1 MVGVVPLV
9 GMGCMRLSTEI
20 DRDESRAVDVL
31 HAAFDA
37 GINFLDTADAYCWDA
52 SEVGHNERLIAHALR
67 TWGGDASQ
75 IVVATKGGLT
85 RHGGQW
91 LPDGRARHLI
101 AACDASRRA
110 LGLERLPLYQLHVV
124 DPRTPL
130 ATSVRALDLLKRDGL
145 IDAIGLCNVT
155 VGQIEQARAIAEIAA
170 VQVELSFWRDAALL
184 GGVAEYCVEN
194 GIRLVAYR
202 PLGGTKRRRR
212 VQSDPVLA
220 EIASRH
226 GATPFE
232 IALAWLSGLSP
243 LMVSVPGPSRV
254 ETARSVGR
262 AHQIVL
268 SEEDRARLDERVP
281 AAQRLRE
288 DRVGQAKSRRSSQ
301 TMPGE
306 RRRIGRVGQVGQVGR
321 VGQVRQVGQVGP
333 VGLVGGDEIVL
344 VIGLPAAGKTT
355 LAQSDVFRS
364 YERLNRDEAGGSLAD
379 LLPSLD
385 RLLASGSRRIVL
397 DNTYGSR
404 AARAAVIALGEKHG
418 IPVRCVWLST
428 PLEEAQLNAVL
439 RGTPAFAPTA
449 QFRHQRAFEE
459 PHESEGFW
467 RIDVVP
473 FERHR
478 DPTFSNRA
486 LIFWCDGVL
495 RRSKSGQPRPVSPD
509 DVELLPGRVEVLRRH
524 AAEGWRLLGIS
535 WQPEIAE
542 KGVTAS
548 EVDAGF
554 ARMRELL
561 GVPIEVEYC
570 PHGGGPP
577 VCWCRKPL
585 PELGVRFI
593 QRHRLD
599 PGQCIYVGSGPQD
612 PGFARRLGFQ
622 YRDAN
627 EFFTGSSRRA

>member
-1 MVGVVPLV
+1 VEPVVPLV
-9 GMGCMRLSTEI
+9 GMGCMRLSTEL
-20 DRDESRAVDVL
+20 DRDYARAVDVL
-31 HAAFDA
+31 HAALDA

-52 SEVGHNERLIAHALR
+52 TEVGHNERLIAHALR
-67 TWGGDASQ
+67 TWRGDASQ
-75 IVVATKGGLT
+75 IIVATKGGLT
-85 RHGGQW
+85 RHGGRW
-91 LPDGRARHLI
+91 ISDGRARHLT

-130 ATSVRALDLLKRDGL
+130 TTSVRALASLKRAEL
-145 IDAIGLCNVT
+145 IDGIGLCNVT
-155 VGQIEQARAIAEIAA
+155 VGQIEQARAITEIAA
-170 VQVELSFWRDAALL
+170 VQVELSFWRDADLL
-184 GGVAEYCVEN
+184 GGVVQYCVEN

-202 PLGGTKRRRR
+202 PLGGIKRGRR

-226 GATPFE
+226 DATPFE
-232 IALAWLSGLSP
+232 IALAWLSDLSP
-243 LMVSVPGPSRV
+243 LIVSVPGPTRI

-268 SEEDRARLDERVP
+268 TEDDRARLDERLP
-281 AAQRLRE
+281 AARRLRE
-288 DRVGQAKSRRSSQ
+288 GQTGQR
-301 TMPGE
+301 
-306 RRRIGRVGQVGQVGR
+306 GQVGLVGR
-321 VGQVRQVGQVGP
+321 VGQIGRVGETGE
-333 VGLVGGDEIVL
+333 EIVL
-344 VIGLPAAGKTT
+344 IIGLPAAGKTT
-355 LAQSDVFRS
+355 LAQSEAFRG
-364 YERLNRDEAGGSLAD
+364 YERLNRDDAGGRLGD

-385 RLLASGSRRIVL
+385 RLIGSGSRRIVL

-404 AARAAVIALGEKHG
+404 ASRAAVIEVGRKHG
-418 IPVRCVWLST
+418 LPVRCVWLST
-428 PLEEAQLNAVL
+428 PVEDAQMNAVL

-459 PHESEGFW
+459 PNESEGFW

-473 FERHR
+473 FERRR
-478 DPTFSNRA
+478 DPMFSNRA
-486 LIFWCDGVL
+486 LILWCDGVL
-495 RRSKSGQPRPVSPD
+495 RRSRSGQPRPVSPD
-509 DVELLPGRVEVLRRH
+509 DVELLPGRAGVLHRH
-524 AAEGWRLLGIS
+524 AAEGWRLLGMS

-542 KGVTAS
+542 KAVSVA

-554 ARMRELL
+554 ARMQELL

-599 PGQCIYVGSGPQD
+599 AAQCIYVGGGPQD
-612 PGFARRLGFQ
+612 PGFAGRFGFQ
-622 YRDAN
+622 YRDAE
-627 EFFTGSSRRA
+627 EFFEPGK

>member
-1 MVGVVPLV
+1 MERVVPVV
-9 GMGCMRLSTEI
+9 GMGCMRLSTAT
-20 DRDESRAVDVL
+20 DRDETRAVDVL

-37 GINFLDTADAYCWDA
+37 GINFLDTADAYCRDA
-52 SEVGHNERLIAHALR
+52 TEVGHNERLIAHALR
-67 TWGGDASQ
+67 TWRGDASQ
-75 IVVATKGGLT
+75 IIVATKGGLT

-91 LPDGRARHLI
+91 IPDGRARHLT

-124 DPRTPL
+124 DPRTAL
-130 ATSVRALDLLKRDGL
+130 ATSVRALASLKRAGL

-155 VGQIEQARAIAEIAA
+155 VGQIEQARAITEIAA
-170 VQVELSFWRDAALL
+170 VQVELSFWREANLL
-184 GGVAEYCVEN
+184 SGVVEYCVEN

-202 PLGGTKRRRR
+202 PLGGTRAGRR
-212 VQSDPVLA
+212 VQSDPGLG

-226 GATPFE
+226 DATPFE
-232 IALAWLSGLSP
+232 IALAWLSDLSP
-243 LMVSVPGPSRV
+243 LMVSVPGPTRI

-268 SEEDRARLDERVP
+268 TDDDRARLDERVP
-281 AAQRLRE
+281 AARRL
-288 DRVGQAKSRRSSQ
+288 
-301 TMPGE
+301 
-306 RRRIGRVGQVGQVGR
+306 RVGQVGQVG
-321 VGQVRQVGQVGP
+321 QVGP
-333 VGLVGGDEIVL
+333 VGETSEEIVL
-344 VIGLPAAGKTT
+344 IIGLPAAGKTT
-355 LAQSDVFRS
+355 LAQSEVFS
-364 YERLNRDEAGGSLAD
+364 GYERLNRDDAGGRLAD

-385 RLLASGSRRIVL
+385 RLIGSGSRRIVL

-404 AARAAVIALGEKHG
+404 ASRAAVIEVGKKHG
-418 IPVRCVWLST
+418 LPVRCVWLST
-428 PLEEAQLNAVL
+428 PLEDAQMNAVL

-467 RIDVVP
+467 RIDVLP
-473 FERHR
+473 FERRR

-509 DVELLPGRVEVLRRH
+509 DVELVPGRTGVLHRH
-524 AAEGWRLLGIS
+524 AAEGWRLLGMS

-542 KGVTAS
+542 QAVSLS
-548 EVDAGF
+548 EIDAGF

-599 PGQCIYVGSGPQD
+599 AAQCLYVGSGAQD
-612 PGFARRLGFQ
+612 PGFARRFGFQ
-622 YRDAN
+622 YRDAE
-627 EFFTGSSRRA
+627 EFFERRTND

>member
-1 MVGVVPLV
+1 
-9 GMGCMRLSTEI
+9 MGCMRLSTAT
-20 DRDESRAVDVL
+20 DRDETRAVDVL

-37 GINFLDTADAYCWDA
+37 GINFLDTADAYCRDA
-52 SEVGHNERLIAHALR
+52 TEVGHNERLIAHALR
-67 TWGGDASQ
+67 TWRGDASQ
-75 IVVATKGGLT
+75 IIVATKGGLT

-91 LPDGRARHLI
+91 IPDGRARHLT

-124 DPRTPL
+124 DPRTAL
-130 ATSVRALDLLKRDGL
+130 ATSVRALASLKRAGL

-155 VGQIEQARAIAEIAA
+155 VGQIEQARVITEIAA
-170 VQVELSFWRDAALL
+170 VQVELSFWRDANLL
-184 GGVAEYCVEN
+184 SGVVEYCVEN

-202 PLGGTKRRRR
+202 PLGGTSARRR

-220 EIASRH
+220 GIASRH
-226 GATPFE
+226 DATPFE
-232 IALAWLSGLSP
+232 IALAWLSDLSRLIVP
-243 LMVSVPGPSRV
+243 VPGPTRI
-254 ETARSVGR
+254 ETARSVGH
-262 AHQIVL
+262 AHQIVVT
-268 SEEDRARLDERVP
+268 EDDRARLDERVP
-281 AAQRLRE
+281 AAR
-288 DRVGQAKSRRSSQ
+288 RV
-301 TMPGE
+301 
-306 RRRIGRVGQVGQVGR
+306 RRRKQ
-321 VGQVRQVGQVGP
+321 
-333 VGLVGGDEIVL
+333 GDQGDRGETNLKASGTTLLPDLAELSVLDAEIVL

-355 LAQSDVFRS
+355 LAQSEVFS
-364 YERLNRDEAGGSLAD
+364 GYERLNRDEAGGRLAD

-385 RLLASGSRRIVL
+385 RLIASGSRRIVL

-404 AARAAVIALGEKHG
+404 ASRAAVIEVGENHG
-418 IPVRCVWLST
+418 LPVRCVWLST
-428 PLEEAQLNAVL
+428 PLEDAQMNAVL

-467 RIDVVP
+467 RIDVLP
-473 FERHR
+473 FERRR

-509 DVELLPGRVEVLRRH
+509 DVELLPGRAGVLRRH
-524 AAEGWRLLGIS
+524 AAEGWRLLGMS
-535 WQPEIAE
+535 WQPEVAE
-542 KGVTAS
+542 KAAS
-548 EVDAGF
+548 VAEIDAGF

-599 PGQCIYVGSGPQD
+599 AAQCLYVGTGPQD
-612 PGFARRLGFQ
+612 PGFARRFGFQ
-622 YRDAN
+622 YRDAE
-627 EFFTGSSRRA
+627 EFFERRTND